1 MAELTL
7 ADLVAW
13 DNRLHVA
20 GERNGSAEHRLNG
33 HLDRWGE
40 RELTWVVTARASAP
54 MLPLLRGGELVI
66 LPSRVLSD
74 SGVSLPLLL
83 RELASH
89 DVTGV
94 VLDLDVPQPTPV
106 PALQVESVTAEL
118 ENDLN
123 RLLTQRRGEIYRAGT
138 ELGRRL
144 ATLTAAGG
152 DLAQV
157 LSVSAATLATS
168 AAVVDAR
175 GAVIAASG
183 ADATPSGSPQT
194 LVDTRGWRGDHLAVP
209 LASGETLWMGPVSRD
224 RRALIRVA
232 GERVAVAAEASLVR
246 AAQARPRG
254 PARASALAAL
264 LTGPAHDAS
273 RAAATVGLPADTP
286 YRVALAGSEIDITT
300 LQRSLSPLGT
310 VHEAGVI
317 DGSSAA
323 VVELRGEAATATA
336 GRQGR
341 SSVRD
346 RARTDGLWKQEG
358 SGTGWLALSGVAP
371 GAASLPESAREA
383 RYVAALMHA
392 GIIAGPVARFD
403 ALDDL
408 GPFRLLYR
416 LWGTADLASFIS
428 DALGELTTADRRGTL
443 RQTLLA
449 YLTAGGS
456 HVDAAATLGI
466 HRNTLAYRLKQIA
479 SLTGREPTNP
489 DTRLVLHL
497 ALLASSLPAAPA
509 VH

>member
-1 MAELTL
+1 MAELTI

-13 DNRLHVA
+13 DNRLHVSGERGA
-20 GERNGSAEHRLNG
+20 GEAHRLNG
-33 HLDRWGE
+33 HLDRWGD

-66 LPSRVLSD
+66 LPGRVLSD

-94 VLDLDVPQPTPV
+94 VLDLDVPQPAPV
-106 PALQVESVTAEL
+106 PVLQIDSITAEL

-123 RLLTQRRGEIYRAGT
+123 RLLTQRRGDIYRTGT

-152 DLAQV
+152 DLQQV
-157 LSVSAATLATS
+157 LSVTTATLSVSAA
-168 AAVVDAR
+168 VIDAR
-175 GAVIAASG
+175 GAIIAS
-183 ADATPSGSPQT
+183 SGSDAIPGGT
-194 LVDTRGWRGDHLAVP
+194 PASLVDTRGWRGAHLAVP
-209 LASGETLWMGPVSRD
+209 LASGETLWMGPVTHD

-264 LTGPAHDAS
+264 LTGPAPDAS

-286 YRVALAGSEIDITT
+286 YRVALASTDVEITA

-317 DGSSAA
+317 DGENAA
-323 VVELRGEAATATA
+323 VIELRGEAANGPA
-336 GRQGR
+336 GGRHGR
-341 SSVRD
+341 SSLRHPT
-346 RARTDGLWKQEG
+346 RTEGLLKQDGA
-358 SGTGWLALSGVAP
+358 GWLALSGIAP
-371 GAASLPESAREA
+371 GAASLTEAAREA
-383 RYVAALMHA
+383 RYVAALVHA
-392 GIIAGPVARFD
+392 GLIAGPVARFD

-408 GPFRLLYR
+408 GPYRLLYR
-416 LWGTADLASFIS
+416 LWGTQDLSLFIS
-428 DALGELTTADRRGTL
+428 EALGDLVTGDRRGAL

-466 HRNTLAYRLKQIA
+466 HRNTLSYRLKQIA
-479 SLTGREPTNP
+479 SMTGREPTNP

-497 ALLASSLPAAPA
+497 ALLASSLPPAPPA
-509 VH
+509 Q

>member
-1 MAELTL
+1 MPELTL
-7 ADLVAW
+7 ADLVTW

-20 GERNGSAEHRLNG
+20 GERNGNGELRLNG
-33 HLDRWGE
+33 HLDQWSE

-66 LPSRVLSD
+66 LPSRVLID
-74 SGVSLPLLL
+74 NGVSLPLLL
-83 RELASH
+83 SELATH

-106 PALQVESVTAEL
+106 PALRVETITADL

-138 ELGRRL
+138 ELGRHL

-183 ADATPSGSPQT
+183 SDATPAGSPES
-194 LVDTRGWRGDHLAVP
+194 LVDARGWRGEHLAVP
-209 LASGETLWMGPVSRD
+209 LASGETLWVGPVPRD

-232 GERVAVAAEASLVR
+232 GERVAVAAEAALVR

-264 LTGPAHDAS
+264 LTGPAHDAP
-273 RAAATVGLPADTP
+273 RAAATVGLPGDTP
-286 YRVALAGSEIDITT
+286 YRVALAGAEINVTT
-300 LQRSLSPLGT
+300 FQRSLSPLGA
-310 VHEAGVI
+310 VHEAGMI
-317 DGSSAA
+317 DGASAV
-323 VVELRGEAATATA
+323 VVELRGDAAIAVA
-336 GRQGR
+336 GRQGLN
-341 SSVRD
+341 SSRE
-346 RARTDGLWKQEG
+346 RARTEGLWKQE
-358 SGTGWLALSGVAP
+358 SSGWLAVSGVAL
-371 GAASLPESAREA
+371 GTASLPEAAREA
-383 RYVAALMHA
+383 RYIAALINA

-403 ALDDL
+403 ALADL

-416 LWGTADLASFIS
+416 LWGTLDLTAFVAE
-428 DALGELTTADRRGTL
+428 ALGDLPNADRRGTL

-466 HRNTLAYRLKQIA
+466 HRNTLSYRLKQIA
-479 SLTGREPTNP
+479 ALTGREPTNP

-497 ALLASSLPAAPA
+497 ALLASSLPPAPPM
-509 VH
+509 H

>member
-13 DNRLHVA
+13 DNRLHIS
-20 GERNGSAEHRLNG
+20 GECGTSDAHRLNG
-33 HLDRWGE
+33 YLDRWGE

-66 LPSRVLSD
+66 LPNRVLIE

-94 VLDLDVPQPTPV
+94 VLDLDVPEPAPV
-106 PALQVESVTAEL
+106 PVLHIDGITAEL

-123 RLLTQRRGEIYRAGT
+123 RLLTQRRGDIYRTGT

-152 DLAQV
+152 DLQQV
-157 LSVSAATLATS
+157 LSVTASTLAVS

-175 GAVIAASG
+175 AAVIASTGSDALPS
-183 ADATPSGSPQT
+183 ATPAN
-194 LVDTRGWRGDHLAVP
+194 LVDARGWRGAHLAIP
-209 LASGETLWMGPVSRD
+209 LASGEALWMGPVSYD

-264 LTGPAHDAS
+264 LTGPAPDAA
-273 RAAATVGLPADTP
+273 RAAATVGLPADTT
-286 YRVALAGSEIDITT
+286 YRVALASPEVEFTA
-300 LQRSLSPLGT
+300 LQRSFSPLGT
-310 VHEAGVI
+310 VHEAGLI
-317 DGSSAA
+317 DGATA
-323 VVELRGEAATATA
+323 IVIELRGDAANVAAA
-336 GRQGR
+336 GRHGR
-341 SSVRD
+341 GSVRD
-346 RARTDGLWKQEG
+346 RTRTDALLKQDL
-358 SGTGWLALSGVAP
+358 SGVLALSGVAP
-371 GAASLPESAREA
+371 GAASLTEAACEA
-383 RYVAALMHA
+383 RYVAALIHA
-392 GIIAGPVARFD
+392 GLISRPVARFD

-416 LWGTADLASFIS
+416 LWGTSDLALFITE
-428 DALGELTTADRRGTL
+428 ALGDLVTGDRRGTL

-456 HVDAAATLGI
+456 HVDAAAALGI
-466 HRNTLAYRLKQIA
+466 HRNTLSYRLKQIT

-497 ALLASSLPAAPA
+497 ALLAKSLPPAPA
-509 VH
+509 MP

>member
-13 DNRLHVA
+13 DNRLHVPGERGA
-20 GERNGSAEHRLNG
+20 GEAHRLNG
-33 HLDRWGE
+33 HLERWGE

-66 LPSRVLSD
+66 LPGRVLSD

-94 VLDLDVPQPTPV
+94 ILDLDVPQPAPV
-106 PALQVESVTAEL
+106 PVIQIDSITAEL

-123 RLLTQRRGEIYRAGT
+123 RLLTQRRGDIYRTGT

-152 DLAQV
+152 DLSQV
-157 LSVSAATLATS
+157 LTETTATLSIS

-175 GAVIAASG
+175 AAVMASSG
-183 ADATPSGSPQT
+183 PDALPSGTPAS
-194 LVDTRGWRGDHLAVP
+194 LVDGRGWRGAHFAVP
-209 LASGETLWMGPVSRD
+209 LASGETLWMGPVTRD

-232 GERVAVAAEASLVR
+232 GDRVAVAAEASLVR

-264 LTGPAHDAS
+264 LTGPAQDAA

-286 YRVALAGSEIDITT
+286 YRVALASSDVEITT
-300 LQRSLSPLGT
+300 LQRSLLPLGT

-323 VVELRGEAATATA
+323 VVELRGEAANGGGA
-336 GRQGR
+336 GRHGR
-341 SSVRD
+341 ASFRD
-346 RARTDGLWKQEG
+346 RTRTEGLWKQVG
-358 SGTGWLALSGVAP
+358 SGWLALSGM
-371 GAASLPESAREA
+371 AAGTATLPEAAREA
-383 RYVAALMHA
+383 RYVAALMQA
-392 GIIAGPVARFD
+392 GLIAGPVARFD

-416 LWGTADLASFIS
+416 LWGTADLSLFINE
-428 DALGELTTADRRGTL
+428 ALGDLVTGDRRGSL

-466 HRNTLAYRLKQIA
+466 HRNTLSYRLKQIA
-479 SLTGREPTNP
+479 SMTGREPTNP

-497 ALLASSLPAAPA
+497 ALLASSLPPAPA
-509 VH
+509 MQ